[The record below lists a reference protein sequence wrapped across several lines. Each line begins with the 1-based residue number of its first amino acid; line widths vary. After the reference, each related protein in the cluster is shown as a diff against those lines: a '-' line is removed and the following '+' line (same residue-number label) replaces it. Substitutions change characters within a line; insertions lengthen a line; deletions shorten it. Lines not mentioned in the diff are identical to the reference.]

1 MESLKDQAQ
10 EIDNP
15 NVPREEGK
23 VFIDLMP
30 KKQVA
35 QSLATFS
42 SPKVVDK
49 ALELENTMQQMQPGE
64 FANWDPKLDAG
75 ARLGDD
81 QNELRA
87 QNQTAGDLWKAG
99 LFKAVNEIALG
110 TLSATALMGDMDMHL
125 SAFQGVEQDFSNSL
139 SESIN
144 KLKEDLNESY
154 GKVYRSKEN
163 AGFSPLSGEFWAD
176 NAGSVMTAVTLMIP
190 SMAATKGLALLTG
203 ATKLPKL
210 IRGMGAVGRALTSKR
225 GTGAVKGITSAVV
238 SRLGENAMEA
248 SETVQAIKAELTGA
262 DGNYIINPETGVPYT
277 EEEVRKIAG
286 EAGRNT
292 WVRNWPMIAMD
303 IVQYSKAFKGFDYA
317 RRSAKE
323 AVKKSMFKQIAGN
336 VGGFVVKD
344 MGGESFEESYQFVSA
359 QEAQYSAKEKAKLV
373 DGDTDFLE
381 RLAGYV
387 QEDEFAT
394 SALLGAVGGGVFSGI
409 SAIATRR
416 QETKRQLHE
425 KQRIE
430 AIMKTHNAAL
440 IKSAE
445 SFEQAEDQELIV
457 NAIEKAEM
465 GKLQELEADLES
477 LYLAENEDLV
487 DEVEDVEA
495 YKTRLREAQKL
506 VRTIGKEYNRIQNSD
521 IPSSLANAALY
532 SRIDK
537 YSTENQLIKLS
548 KEKEKLFEEDKA
560 VFESKEKSTAQLLL
574 EAKIAAKNNNIAR
587 ANELTD
593 EILKISNKYKSKEEV
608 QKAMSTSNDAA
619 YEFVEAVEKT
629 LNSRIEA
636 ANQFEKDLST
646 EEGRAKIIKEANKAN
661 AAKEKRKAEAAAKA
675 AKASQE
681 TTEEEEETA
690 EGRKEPKLTPE
701 QKKYKEERDKAAKE
715 FGEYKTPEPDGKKVF
730 TTQNKKTGETRTWVK
745 GETVKDVNGN
755 EYTVLSKAKIGNGVN
770 LKSKKT
776 GDIVG
781 SYTLQM
787 RHESKKPGRKDW
799 TVNTYTFEKVKE
811 RQARE
816 KKEAQQIQSEFN
828 NAQKGIVKSSGQ
840 EFSNYKPT
848 KDESGKVITRRNN
861 VVFEFVP
868 ETNEKGDTLD
878 TVLSGVEWFPIN
890 YEAAAS
896 VFAGPQELE
905 IVMDTSK
912 AETAL
917 IVKQGDT
924 NLAMIFPRGM
934 ETQFNNLRE
943 YVSSK
948 GGSIKVTLIGK
959 EVTPEGNLGTI
970 KGNKTNLSRFIG
982 SEFLPKGKVFLG
994 SRKTGE
1000 TAITFKSSDGDTME
1014 LEVPE
1019 VAVENNYGVGNS
1031 YMAMLTPNGDTI
1043 PIQLNETRLSEVTV
1057 QTPSGELPVAE
1068 VMMTQLEEAALEVEE
1083 LYNKRITELLAEGKT
1098 IEKATKQA
1106 QQELGFV
1113 DAAAL
1118 PGDSLLTKKINSV
1131 IDPFTRLVKRANQR
1145 DEKGNELL
1153 DKNNKPYKTYGRNYF
1168 NVKFNIV
1175 KGETAAS
1182 NKIVVELSDS
1192 VPNPDKGSIHD
1203 FVKNTATSRE
1213 EALDML
1219 GSRFYRMS
1227 LDSIRSEDGG
1237 QYVKNAIEKGWVTT
1251 DINVAR
1257 PWVNTRLVL
1266 ELDAEGKKAMQ
1277 EGLKKPRT
1285 KSQTTSTVSGTT
1297 KTSQKKA
1304 AATKTEDAAKNEL
1317 IAQANKGAMAVNDIA
1332 EDKKGKPEVSLEDFH
1347 DEYLKNIV
1355 EFEEFNSAVQEEWQ
1369 KLLSTL
1375 DYPDNPLYMLS
1386 KYRIAIKSVA
1396 KDYILNSDIKEE
1408 TDFVFDEKFPDLPTG
1423 TTLDELLPKTEK
1435 DNVEP
1440 DTEAKKADI
1449 GKNKKISTPTGKSES
1464 TSPKVDNGIPGK
1476 SKDKSKSITQS
1487 EVKSKRSSIFNKKSK
1502 TVETTSTESATVTH
1516 GGEIPN
1522 PTLTGATI
1530 DSLLEGTVNND
1541 VQSMG
1546 STLSK
1551 KGITKARKKTN
1562 NGDLDIN
1569 CKR

>member
-64 FANWDPKLDAG
+64 FADWDPKLDAG

-99 LFKAVNEIALG
+99 LFKAVNEITLG

-144 KLKEDLNESY
+144 QLKEELNESY
-154 GKVYRSKEN
+154 GKVYRSEEN

-190 SMAATKGLALLTG
+190 SMAVTKGVSTLAG

-210 IRGMGAVGRALTSKR
+210 LRGMGTVGRALTSKA
-225 GTGAVKGITSAVV
+225 GTAAVKGITSAVI

-248 SETVQAIKAELTGA
+248 SETVQTVKAELTGP
-262 DGNYIINPETGVPYT
+262 DGTYITNPETGIPYT
-277 EEEVRKIAG
+277 EEEVRQIAG
-286 EAGRNT
+286 DAGRNT

-336 VGGFVVKD
+336 VGGFVAKD
-344 MGGESFEESYQFVSA
+344 MGGEAFEEAYQYVSA
-359 QEAQYSAKEKAKLV
+359 QEAQYSSKEKAKLV
-373 DGDTDFLE
+373 DGDTEFLD

-394 SALLGAVGGGVFSGI
+394 SALLGAFGGGVFSGA
-409 SAIATRR
+409 SAISTRR

-440 IKSAE
+440 TKSAE

-465 GKLQELEADLES
+465 GKLQELEVDLES

-495 YKTRLREAQKL
+495 YKARLQEAQKL
-506 VRTIGKEYNRIQNSD
+506 VKTIGKEYNRIQNSD
-521 IPSSLANAALY
+521 IPSPLANAALY

-574 EAKIAAKNNNIAR
+574 DAKIAAKNNNIAR
-587 ANELTD
+587 ANELTN

-619 YEFVEAVEKT
+619 YEFVDAVEKT

-636 ANQFEKDLST
+636 ANQFEKDLRT
-646 EEGRAKIIKEANKAN
+646 EEGRAKIIKEANKVN

-675 AKASQE
+675 AKASKD
-681 TTEEEEETA
+681 TEESEETA
-690 EGRKEPKLTPE
+690 EEKKEPKLTPE
-701 QKKYKEERDKAAKE
+701 QKKYKEERDKSAKE

-745 GETVKDVNGN
+745 GETVKDVKGN

-811 RQARE
+811 RQAQE

-840 EFSNYKPT
+840 EFSNYKPA
-848 KDESGKVITRRNN
+848 KDESGKVITRRGN

-868 ETNEKGDTLD
+868 ETNENGDTLD

-890 YEAAAS
+890 YETAAS

-934 ETQFNNLRE
+934 ETQFNNLKE

-948 GGSIKVTLIGK
+948 GGAIKVTLIGK
-959 EVTPEGNLGTI
+959 EVTPEGNLGTV
-970 KGNKTNLSRFIG
+970 KGNRTKLSRFIG

-994 SRKTGE
+994 SRKSWE

-1019 VAVENNYGVGNS
+1019 VAVENNYGVGNT

-1043 PIQLNETRLSEVTV
+1043 PIQLNETRLSEVIV
-1057 QTPSGELPVAE
+1057 QTPFGELPVAE

-1106 QQELGFV
+1106 QQELGFT

-1145 DEKGNELL
+1145 DENGNELL
-1153 DKNNKPYKTYGRNYF
+1153 DKNNKPYKTYGKNYF

-1203 FVKNTATSRE
+1203 FVKNTAASRE
-1213 EALDML
+1213 ETLDML

-1227 LDSIRSEDGG
+1227 LDSIRAENGG

-1277 EGLKKPRT
+1277 EGLKKPRA
-1285 KSQTTSTVSGTT
+1285 KSQTSSMVSGTA

-1317 IAQANKGAMAVNDIA
+1317 IAQANKGAMTVNDIA

-1347 DEYLKNIV
+1347 NEYLKDIV
-1355 EFEEFNSAVQEEWQ
+1355 EFEEFNSTVQEEWQ

-1386 KYRIAIKSVA
+1386 KYRVAIKSVA
-1396 KDYILNSDIKEE
+1396 KDYILNSNIKEE
-1408 TDFVFDEKFPDLPTG
+1408 TDFVFDEKLPEIPVG
-1423 TTLDELLPKTEK
+1423 TELDDILPKIE
-1435 DNVEP
+1435 
-1440 DTEAKKADI
+1440 
-1449 GKNKKISTPTGKSES
+1449 
-1464 TSPKVDNGIPGK
+1464 
-1476 SKDKSKSITQS
+1476 KDKSLESTTVIK
-1487 EVKSKRSSIFNKKSK
+1487 EKSKRSSIFNKKSK
-1502 TVETTSTESATVTH
+1502 SVETTSTESATVTH

-1522 PTLTGATI
+1522 PTLTGTTI

-1562 NGDLDIN
+1562 NGDLNIN
-1569 CKR
+1569 CK